1 MNSDIFDDIAIEQL
15 TKDEFGV
22 SIDIKKMIARG
33 IPTGHTTTASVFLS
47 TKNQL
52 YVYISGRAALNLGE
66 VRKLIKRMGM
76 VADAYLPPRKDG
88 EYFDRV
94 ALAKFKD
101 VFPGRKPMNE
111 GDLRFYRLLAPYN
124 PALVR
129 IGEVTDGVIRQFDSS
144 DSTNWR
150 VAAKYA
156 YKRIRTVER

>member
-1 MNSDIFDDIAIEQL
+1 MNSDIFDDIALEQI

-22 SIDIKKMIARG
+22 GIDIKQVIARG

-66 VRKLIKRMGM
+66 IRKIVKRMGM

-88 EYFDRV
+88 GYFDRIAV
-94 ALAKFKD
+94 AKFKD
-101 VFPGRKPMNE
+101 VFPGRTPAND

-129 IGEVTDGVIRQFDSS
+129 IGEITDGVIRQFDSS

-150 VAAKYA
+150 VAAKFSFR
-156 YKRIRTVER
+156 RIKTK